1 MSKKIILV
9 AIAIILTACASQ
21 PAAQGANVVLPEA
34 TYTKAP
40 TIAPSP
46 TTEPPTPVTPVAL
59 ADNLGNLSYSGL
71 FPDRQIALT
80 DGIAYYEDGSSGNPF
95 VRLIDHLIVTGDL
108 NGDGVEDA
116 VALLVDYSTGSG
128 DFVYL
133 APVMSAMTDPKP
145 LDTLMIGDRT
155 PVKSLTIDGSQ
166 VIVEQIAHGP
176 DDPACCPTW
185 NVRKVFNLEDG
196 RLVESSSEEL
206 NKVSLDDLSGTR
218 WQLLDL
224 NIDQEPVLPET
235 EITLRFD
242 DSQIS
247 GSAGCNDYNSTV
259 SGDDLPQTFEVSQ
272 IATTAKSCSEPI
284 SNQEATYLS
293 RLANVVAWRY
303 DFGNLALTYK
313 LEEGDFGELL
323 FAPEEEL
330 MTNTNLTK
338 PSSVTDLEASYG
350 APSQSGFGSAVF
362 YEKQVAAD
370 DLEKM
375 ALEKYRY
382 FVGDLWERY
391 SEDAW
396 MGPWKEVY
404 ARQTGGKHDIISEL
418 RGISDPD
425 AAISVPMILDN
436 IEGAEK
442 ARAALSAVYD
452 NPMMTDLRVFNLGDG
467 GAMSGL
473 LIASRN
479 NETGEAIFLVFLLD

>member
-1 MSKKIILV
+1 MSKRIILV
-9 AIAIILTACASQ
+9 AIAIVLTACASQ

-34 TYTKAP
+34 TYTTAS

-46 TTEPPTPVTPVAL
+46 TAKAPTQVSPVAMP
-59 ADNLGNLSYSGL
+59 DTLGNLSYSGL
-71 FPDRQIALT
+71 FPDQQITLT
-80 DGIAYYEDGSSGNPF
+80 DGYADYDDGGSGHPF
-95 VRLIDHLIVTGDL
+95 VRLINHLIATGDL
-108 NGDGVEDA
+108 NSDGIEDA
-116 VALLVDYSTGSG
+116 VALLVDHSTGSG

-133 APVMSAMTDPKP
+133 ATVMNALAEPKP
-145 LDTLMIGDRT
+145 LDALMIGDRT
-155 PVKSLTIDGSQ
+155 PVKSLAIKGDQ
-166 VIVEQIAHGP
+166 VILEMIAHGS

-185 NVRKVFNLEDG
+185 NVRKVFSLEG
-196 RLVESSSEEL
+196 GHLVERSSEEL
-206 NKVSLDDLSGTR
+206 SKVSLDDLSGTS
-218 WQLLDL
+218 WQLVDL
-224 NIDQEPVLPET
+224 NLDQEPVLPET

-242 DSQIS
+242 DRQIS
-247 GSAGCNDYNSTV
+247 GSAGCNSYNSIV
-259 SGDDLPQTFEVSQ
+259 SGDDLPQTFMVSQ
-272 IATTAKSCSEPI
+272 IATTAKSCSEPV

-293 RLANVVAWRY
+293 RLSKVVAWRY
-303 DFGNLALTYK
+303 DFGKLALTYK

-323 FAPEEEL
+323 FAAEEEH
-330 MTNTNLTK
+330 MTNTNPIK
-338 PSSVTDLEASYG
+338 PNSVTDLEASYG

-391 SEDAW
+391 GEDAW

-418 RGISDPD
+418 RGSNDPD
-425 AAISVPMILDN
+425 TAISVPMILDN

-442 ARAALSAVYD
+442 TRAALSVVYD

-467 GAMSGL
+467 AAMSGL
-473 LIASRN
+473 LIAGRHN
-479 NETGEAIFLVFLLD
+479 DTGEAIFLVFLLD